1 MNILLILISVLLNCA
16 AQLCIRKG
24 MLIVGEVGMSG
35 MVQNLGAMISNL
47 WLWGAMV
54 CYAVSILMWM
64 AVLSKVEVSFA
75 YPFLSIGYV
84 VAALVGYYFFDESLT
99 FTRIA
104 GIMVICVGVY
114 LIRLI
119 FVISNNCLLYPFLRM
134 TLLSILLLINT
145 IPRCPVIEETTSLA

>member
-47 WLWGAMV
+47 
-54 CYAVSILMWM
+54 WM

-114 LIRLI
+114 LISR
-119 FVISNNCLLYPFLRM
+119 S
-134 TLLSILLLINT
+134 
-145 IPRCPVIEETTSLA
+145 

>member
-1 MNILLILISVLLNCA
+1 MNILLIRISVLLNCA

-24 MLIVGEVGMSG
+24 MLIVGEV
-35 MVQNLGAMISNL
+35 GAMISNL

-114 LIRLI
+114 LISR
-119 FVISNNCLLYPFLRM
+119 S
-134 TLLSILLLINT
+134 
-145 IPRCPVIEETTSLA
+145 

>member
-16 AQLCIRKG
+16 AQLCI
-24 MLIVGEVGMSG
+24 LIVGEVGMSG

-99 FTRIA
+99 FTRIS

-114 LIRLI
+114 LISR
-119 FVISNNCLLYPFLRM
+119 S
-134 TLLSILLLINT
+134 
-145 IPRCPVIEETTSLA
+145 